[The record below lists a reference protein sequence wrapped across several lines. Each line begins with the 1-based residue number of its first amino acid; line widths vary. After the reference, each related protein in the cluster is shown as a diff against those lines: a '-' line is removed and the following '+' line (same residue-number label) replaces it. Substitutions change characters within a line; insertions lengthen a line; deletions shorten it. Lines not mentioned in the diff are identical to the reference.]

1 MVKHLLHIPFI
12 SNTQN
17 NHAHISPSFCSLTKH
32 FGGCIFKEANAFA
45 DIEARSADRRTQS
58 DHCPEWGRKP

>member
-17 NHAHISPSFCSLTKH
+17 NHAKFMVAIKGGREAGKH
-32 FGGCIFKEANAFA
+32 TLKTVKI
-45 DIEARSADRRTQS
+45 R
-58 DHCPEWGRKP
+58 